1 MSINIRKNGLD
12 RGRFVILIIPCTF
25 SQSQSGSKHSQ
36 ARNFATVEDFLVKNI
51 HACSAHF
58 LSIDR
63 DARKGRINL
72 LGQTGVVKGNEADA
86 VWQADSSF
94 LEGTEGADS

>member
-25 SQSQSGSKHSQ
+25 SQSQSGSQHGQ
-36 ARNFATVEDFLVKNI
+36 ARDFPTVEDFLVKNI

-58 LSIDR
+58 LGIDG
-63 DARKGRINL
+63 DAGEGRIDL
-72 LGQTGVVKGNEADA
+72 LGQASVVKGNEVDT
-86 VWQADSSF
+86 VWQIDSSF
-94 LEGTEGADS
+94 LEGTEGTDG